1 MSLSSRSTTNTE
13 DRLDM
18 KKILPVFI
26 IILIDLL
33 GLTIIIPLMSLY
45 AASFGASASIIGL
58 LGASYP
64 AAQFFGAPFLGRLS
78 DRYGRKPI
86 LVISQLGTL
95 LGFLILGFSSALW
108 MLFLARIIDGLSGA
122 NISTAQAVISD
133 STNEKTR
140 TQGLGLV
147 GAAFGLGFV
156 VGPVIAAISL
166 AVSHNNYHVPAFIAA
181 GFSLISILL
190 TLILLPETLNKE
202 TTAVQ
207 RRSFTLKAFF
217 EAMSKPLVGLLLGL
231 MFLQQVVF
239 GGFQQILS
247 LFTLNRLGLNGSGN
261 SILFVFVGIVIVA
274 IQGYF
279 IGRWSRK
286 KGEIWLIRF
295 GLSMLA
301 LGLIL
306 TALTPRQP
314 APWYDQQSVLT
325 ELSGGRTLAGE
336 TPPTQSLQVSIPSDA
351 NKGVLGLTWILLAMI
366 PVAIGGGV
374 LQPSINSLL
383 TRRVTPAEIG
393 GTLGI
398 SAALLS
404 GANSF
409 APVIGG
415 QLFQHFGSTAPFLVG
430 GIVSVILW
438 LFSMRVLRP
447 TPQPE

>member
-1 MSLSSRSTTNTE
+1 MSSLNPSTTSSE

-18 KKILPVFI
+18 KKILPVFVI
-26 IILIDLL
+26 IFIDLL
-33 GLTIIIPLMSLY
+33 GLTIIIPLLSLY

-64 AAQFFGAPFLGRLS
+64 AAQFIGAPFLGRLS
-78 DRYGRKPI
+78 DRFGRKPI
-86 LVISQLGTL
+86 LLLSQVGTL
-95 LGFLILGFSSALW
+95 IGFLFLGFSNALW
-108 MLFLARIIDGLSGA
+108 MLFAARIIDGLSGA

-166 AVSHNNYHVPAFIAA
+166 AVTNNNYHIPAYIAA
-181 GFSLISILL
+181 GFSLLSILL
-190 TLILLPETLNKE
+190 TFFLLPETLQKGSS
-202 TTAVQ
+202 TSQ
-207 RRSFTLKAFF
+207 KRSFSLKAFV
-217 EAMSKPLVGLLLGL
+217 EAMNKPLVAFLLSL
-231 MFLQQVVF
+231 MFLQQVAF

-286 KGEIWLIRF
+286 KGERWLIHF
-295 GLSMLA
+295 GLAMLA
-301 LGLIL
+301 LGLVL
-306 TALTPRQP
+306 TAFTPRQP
-314 APWYDQQSVLT
+314 APWYDQKTVAT
-325 ELSGGRTLAGE
+325 ELTDGRALAGE
-336 TPPTQSLQVSIPSDA
+336 TPPTQSLQVSIPPDT
-351 NKGVLGLTWILLAMI
+351 NKGLLGLGWILLAMV

-374 LQPSINSLL
+374 LQPSLNSLL
-383 TRRVTPAEIG
+383 TRSVTPEEIG

-404 GANSF
+404 GANSI

-430 GIVSVILW
+430 GVICILLW
-438 LFSMRVLRP
+438 LYSLKSLRSE
-447 TPQPE
+447 TLTL